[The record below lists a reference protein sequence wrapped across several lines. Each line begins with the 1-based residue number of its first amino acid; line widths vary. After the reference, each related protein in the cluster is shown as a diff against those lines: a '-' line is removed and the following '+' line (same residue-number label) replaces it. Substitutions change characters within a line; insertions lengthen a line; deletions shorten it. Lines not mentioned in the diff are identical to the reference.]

1 MTMSACL
8 TIGSSSLRGI
18 ASRGLLFCRAVAAAG
33 DGLRRLYGNNARNLL
48 GETALNKGN
57 GVKEGRVCDAQEVR

>member
-1 MTMSACL
+1 MMCPRDHGCVL
-8 TIGSSSLRGI
+8 DHRFVV